1 MLHNIPESVKK
12 RMQYLEKID
21 TEDRVDGTSRM
32 ERLRQIPPET
42 GKFLSILAASA
53 PTGEFIEIGTSGGYS
68 TMWIAL
74 ACIERGIKI
83 KTFEILEE
91 KIKLA
96 KETFQESKMA
106 KYVELVEGDAR
117 DFLKEEKNISFCF
130 LDAEKEVYDECYDLL
145 IPNMVKGGFLVA
157 DNAINQYDIL
167 KPMIEKALLDERV
180 DALIVPIGK
189 GELLCRKI

>member
-1 MLHNIPESVKK
+1 MLHNIPEPVIK
-12 RMQYLEKID
+12 RMKYLEKLD
-21 TEDRVDGTSRM
+21 AEDRVNETPRM

-42 GKFLSILAASA
+42 GKFLSILAAGA
-53 PTGEFIEIGTSGGYS
+53 PKGEFIEIGTSAGYS

-96 KETFQESKMA
+96 KETFRESKMA

-117 DFLKEEKNISFCF
+117 DYLKEEKNISFCF
-130 LDAEKEVYDECYDLL
+130 LDAEKEVYDDCYDL
-145 IPNMVKGGFLVA
+145 IVPNMVKGGILVA
-157 DNAINQYDIL
+157 DNAINHVL
-167 KPMIEKALLDERV
+167 KPMIDKALSDGRV

>member
-1 MLHNIPESVKK
+1 MLHNIPELVKK
-12 RMQYLEKID
+12 RMKYLEKID
-21 TEDRVDGTSRM
+21 AEDRINGTPRM

-42 GKFLSILAASA
+42 GKFLSILAAGA
-53 PTGEFIEIGTSGGYS
+53 PNGEFIEIGTSGGYS

-74 ACIERGIKI
+74 ACIERGIKV

-96 KETFQESKMA
+96 KETFRESKMA
-106 KYVELVEGDAR
+106 NYVELVEGDAR
-117 DFLKEEKNISFCF
+117 DFLKEENNISFCF
-130 LDAEKEVYDECYDLL
+130 LDAEKEVYADCYDLI
-145 IPNMVKGGFLVA
+145 IPNMVKGGLLVA
-157 DNAINQYDIL
+157 DNAINFYDVL
-167 KPMIEKALLDERV
+167 KPMIDKALSDERV